1 MLQMYDCNESNTEI
15 SNDYYFQFFTHAL
28 PFNEDKSREKTL
40 KRIKKSSMN
49 IFSSILNWRKIRHVT
64 MV

>member
-1 MLQMYDCNESNTEI
+1 MIVMKVILRLVMI
-15 SNDYYFQFFTHAL
+15 IIFIFTHAL
-28 PFNEDKSREKTL
+28 PFNEKNRGEKTL